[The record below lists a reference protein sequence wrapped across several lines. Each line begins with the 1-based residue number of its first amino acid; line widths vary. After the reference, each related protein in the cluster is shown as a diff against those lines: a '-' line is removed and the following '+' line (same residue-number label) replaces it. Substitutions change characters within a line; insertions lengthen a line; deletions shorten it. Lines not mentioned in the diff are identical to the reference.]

1 MSEALL
7 VVLSI
12 LALEALLSGDNAM
25 VLAVMVKPLPPHLRA
40 RALLY
45 GLLGAYVL
53 RGLALVFALWLMRL
67 WWVEVL
73 GGVYLVHLMLR
84 HFLGKAKEAPTL
96 TARDFF
102 RIVILINLVDLAFAI
117 DSILVVVAFSKDL
130 LLVFLGVALGILVIR
145 LAASGMVRLMEAHPA
160 LEKVAYALVGW
171 AGVKL
176 FLEGWAGFSEL
187 SHHPEWAFSL
197 PKAVFWGVTLG
208 ILLLGGLFAVRRHA

>member
-7 VVLSI
+7 VILSI
-12 LALEALLSGDNAM
+12 VALEALLSGDNAL

-45 GLLGAYVL
+45 GLLGAYAL
-53 RGLALVFALWLMRL
+53 RGLALVFALWLLQL

-73 GGVYLVHLMLR
+73 GGVYLVYLMLR
-84 HFLGKAKEAPTL
+84 HFQGGSKEAPSL
-96 TARDFF
+96 TARDFV
-102 RIVILINLVDLAFAI
+102 RLVILINLVDLAFAI

-130 LLVFLGVALGILVIR
+130 VLVFLGVALGILLIR
-145 LAASGMVRLMEAHPA
+145 LAAGRLVRFMEAYPA

-176 FLEGWAGFSEL
+176 LLEGWATFAEL
-187 SHHPEWAFSL
+187 SHHPEWALSL

-208 ILLLGGLFAVRRHA
+208 ILLLGSLLAVRRHA

>member
-7 VVLSI
+7 VILSI
-12 LALEALLSGDNAM
+12 VALEALLSGDNAL

-45 GLLGAYVL
+45 GLLGAYAL
-53 RGLALVFALWLMRL
+53 RGLALVFALWLLQL

-73 GGVYLVHLMLR
+73 GGVYLVYLMLR
-84 HFLGKAKEAPTL
+84 HFQGGSKEAPSL
-96 TARDFF
+96 TARDFV
-102 RIVILINLVDLAFAI
+102 RLVILINLVDLAFAI

-130 LLVFLGVALGILVIR
+130 VLVFLGVALGILLIR
-145 LAASGMVRLMEAHPA
+145 LAAGRLVRFMEAYPA

-176 FLEGWAGFSEL
+176 LLEGWATFAEL
-187 SHHPEWAFSL
+187 SHHPEWALSL

-208 ILLLGGLFAVRRHA
+208 VLLLGSLLAVRRHA

>member
-1 MSEALL
+1 MSEAVL

-12 LALEALLSGDNAM
+12 VALEALLSGDNAM
-25 VLAVMVKPLPPHLRA
+25 VLAVMVKPLPPHLRT

-45 GLLGAYVL
+45 GLVGAYLL

-73 GGVYLVHLMLR
+73 GGLYLVYLMLR
-84 HFLGKAKEAPTL
+84 HFRGEAKEAPSL

-102 RIVILINLVDLAFAI
+102 RLVVLINLVDLAFAI

-130 LLVFLGVALGILVIR
+130 LLVFLGVALGILLIR
-145 LAASGMVRLMEAHPA
+145 LAAGGMVRLMETYPA
-160 LEKVAYALVGW
+160 LERVAYALVGW

-176 FLEGWAGFSEL
+176 FLEGWATFSEL
-187 SHHPEWAFSL
+187 SHHPEWALHL

-208 ILLLGGLFAVRRHA
+208 ILLLGSLLAVRKHA

>member
-73 GGVYLVHLMLR
+73 GGS
-84 HFLGKAKEAPTL
+84 T
-96 TARDFF
+96 
-102 RIVILINLVDLAFAI
+102 
-117 DSILVVVAFSKDL
+117 
-130 LLVFLGVALGILVIR
+130 
-145 LAASGMVRLMEAHPA
+145 
-160 LEKVAYALVGW
+160 
-171 AGVKL
+171 
-176 FLEGWAGFSEL
+176 
-187 SHHPEWAFSL
+187 
-197 PKAVFWGVTLG
+197 
-208 ILLLGGLFAVRRHA
+208 

>member
-1 MSEALL
+1 
-7 VVLSI
+7 
-12 LALEALLSGDNAM
+12 
-25 VLAVMVKPLPPHLRA
+25 
-40 RALLY
+40 
-45 GLLGAYVL
+45 
-53 RGLALVFALWLMRL
+53 
-67 WWVEVL
+67 
-73 GGVYLVHLMLR
+73 MLR

-117 DSILVVVAFSKDL
+117 DSVLVVVAFSKDL

-208 ILLLGGLFAVRRHA
+208 ILLLGGLSSVRRHA